1 MCSVSTDESTAMSP
15 RHDKKCLAGGNL
27 DAFFSFSKK
36 YQTFDEFETLKYAD
50 FHYILLVN

>member
-1 MCSVSTDESTAMSP
+1 MSP
-15 RHDKKCLAGGNL
+15 WHDKKCLAGGNL

-36 YQTFDEFETLKYAD
+36 YQTFDEFKILKYAD